1 MIEIHNLNAH
11 YQRAKN
17 KSQFLMQ
24 RNHSNKIYG
33 IEFQKLSKQNSSC
46 GATFQDSCAND
57 DKRDERLFS
66 YALSL
71 ILEWCIQS
79 VCFIVCSRVA
89 VGLCVVVV
97 AIQWN

>member
-1 MIEIHNLNAH
+1 MELSFKNSLNKTRAVEQLFKIHV
-11 YQRAKN
+11 Q
-17 KSQFLMQ
+17 
-24 RNHSNKIYG
+24 
-33 IEFQKLSKQNSSC
+33 
-46 GATFQDSCAND
+46 ND